1 MAATERVKRDARKV
15 LGADGE
21 KAAEEFLRRQRY
33 RIVERNYRCPVGEVD
48 LIALDGKTV
57 VFVEV
62 KTRKGAGFGSPLEA
76 VNPRKQAQVSRA
88 AQYFLT
94 AHRLHDRAARF
105 DVVGVWWEDG
115 RPTCELVRNAFDL
128 PA

>member
-1 MAATERVKRDARKV
+1 MAASERVKRDDRKV

-21 KAAEEFLRRQRY
+21 KAAEDFLRRRRY
-33 RIVERNYRCPVGEVD
+33 LIVERNYRCPVGEVD

-62 KTRKGAGFGSPLEA
+62 KTRKGAGFGTPLEA
-76 VNPRKQAQVSRA
+76 VHPRKQAQVSRA
-88 AQYFLT
+88 AQFYLV
-94 AHRLHDRAARF
+94 AHRLENRAARF
-105 DVVGVWWEDG
+105 DVVGVWWENG
-115 RPTCELVRNAFDL
+115 RPNCELVQNAFEL